1 MCISLYIYIY
11 KPRARGPVRGPET
24 GSPAGGLTCG
34 RRFLAPCFLLV
45 PRRPLPRPQDMGFG
59 IILGAFFV
67 ALGVP
72 NVGFVGH
79 ECRLV
84 FGNPFPLFSNVKP
97 WWSLRVQCVTLCA
110 SLTAVLRTISLNH
123 RFLQWFRKLV
133 EVGVVS
139 IWDEAS

>member
-1 MCISLYIYIY
+1 M
-11 KPRARGPVRGPET
+11 
-24 GSPAGGLTCG
+24 
-34 RRFLAPCFLLV
+34 APCFLLV
-45 PRRPLPRPQDMGFG
+45 PRRPLPRPQDRGFG
-59 IILGAFFV
+59 LILGAFFV

-84 FGNPFPLFSNVKP
+84 FGDPFPLSSNVKP
-97 WWSLRVQCVTLCA
+97 WSSLRVQCVTLRA
-110 SLTAVLRTISLNH
+110 SLMAVLRTIRSNY

-133 EVGVVS
+133 EVGAVS